1 MLHDFSIVEA
11 TALYTEGCNVKTFNC
26 RGREKVCQLIQ
37 YIVDWDALEIE
48 IVGIVNDGEDAY
60 REILDKRPDI

>member
-1 MLHDFSIVEA
+1 M
-11 TALYTEGCNVKTFNC
+11 
-26 RGREKVCQLIQ
+26 CQLIQ

-48 IVGIVNDGEDAY
+48 IVGIVNDGEDVY